1 MSINKFDISRGG
13 FLAGKKT
20 YITAITG
27 IIGAL
32 GAYLIGEMDLIQ
44 TFQTVWPLIAV
55 AFLRKGVEDT
65 L

>member
-1 MSINKFDISRGG
+1 

-20 YITAITG
+20 YITAVTG
-27 IIGAL
+27 IVAAI
-32 GAYLIGEMDLIQ
+32 GAYLIGEMDLVQ
-44 TFQTVWPLIAV
+44 TFQTIWPLITV

>member
-32 GAYLIGEMDLIQ
+32 GAYLTGDMTLVE
-44 TFQTVWPLIAV
+44 TFQVVWPLITV
-55 AFLRKGVEDT
+55 AFLRKGVEDK

>member
-1 MSINKFDISRGG
+1 MPFNNYDISRGG

-27 IIGAL
+27 IIGAI

-44 TFQTVWPLIAV
+44 TFQAVWPLIAV
-55 AFLRKGVEDT
+55 AFLRKGVEDK

>member
-1 MSINKFDISRGG
+1 MRIPTYNISRGG

-32 GAYLIGEMDLIQ
+32 GAYLIGELDLMQ
-44 TFQTVWPLIAV
+44 TFQAVWPLITV
-55 AFLRKGVEDT
+55 AFLRKGVEDK

>member
-1 MSINKFDISRGG
+1 MRIPTYNISRGG

-20 YITAITG
+20 YITAVTG
-27 IIGAL
+27 IVAAI
-32 GAYLIGEMDLIQ
+32 GAYLIGEMDLVQ
-44 TFQTVWPLIAV
+44 TFQTIWPLITV

>member
-1 MSINKFDISRGG
+1 MIDITRGG

-27 IIGAL
+27 IITAI
-32 GAYLIGEMDLIQ
+32 GAYLIGEMDLVQ
-44 TFQTVWPLIAV
+44 TFQAVWPLITV
-55 AFLRKGVEDT
+55 AFLRKGVADN

>member
-1 MSINKFDISRGG
+1 MSINKCDISRGG

-32 GAYLIGEMDLIQ
+32 GAYLIGEMDLVQ
-44 TFQTVWPLIAV
+44 TFQAVWPLIAV
-55 AFLRKGVEDT
+55 AFLRKGVENKP
-65 L
+65 

>member
-1 MSINKFDISRGG
+1 MYDISRGG

-32 GAYLIGEMDLIQ
+32 GAYLIGELDLMQ
-44 TFQTVWPLIAV
+44 TFQAVWPLITV
-55 AFLRKGVEDT
+55 AFLRKGVQDK

>member
-1 MSINKFDISRGG
+1 MTMTNFDISRGG

-20 YITAITG
+20 YITALTG
-27 IIGAL
+27 ILTAI

-44 TFQTVWPLIAV
+44 TFQVVWPLISV
-55 AFLRKGVEDT
+55 AFLRKGVADK

>member
-1 MSINKFDISRGG
+1 MYDISRGG

-27 IIGAL
+27 IIGAI

-44 TFQTVWPLIAV
+44 TFQTVWPLITV
-55 AFLRKGVEDT
+55 AFLRKGVQDK